1 MTKYQEFL
9 NKANIISEDL
19 FNDIIKTLPDF
30 DMEDAEMDNLF
41 DYNSQDEIAA
51 EIIATILQNWNYV
64 TCENVDFER
73 RTFDVCDV
81 DSREDLEEIKSTF
94 SDWTITNYD
103 ECLEEIKEIEE
114 DQAKDEKREGLL
126 NYIRNHASIED
137 LENFAN
143 GL

>member
-51 EIIATILQNWNYV
+51 EIIATILQKWNYA
-64 TCENVDFER
+64 TCENVNFER
-73 RTFDVCDV
+73 RIFDVCDV

>member
-30 DMEDAEMDNLF
+30 NMEDAEMDNLF

-94 SDWTITNYD
+94 SNWTITNYD

>member
-30 DMEDAEMDNLF
+30 NMEDAEMDNLF
-41 DYNSQDEIAA
+41 DYNSQDEIAS
-51 EIIATILQNWNYV
+51 EIIATILQKWNYA
-64 TCENVDFER
+64 TCENVNFER
-73 RTFDVCDV
+73 RIFDVCDV

-114 DQAKDEKREGLL
+114 SRAKDEKREGLL

>member
-41 DYNSQDEIAA
+41 DYSSQDEIAA

-94 SDWTITNYD
+94 SNWTITNYD

>member
-30 DMEDAEMDNLF
+30 DMEDAEVDNLF
-41 DYNSQDEIAA
+41 DYNSQDEIAS
-51 EIIATILQNWNYV
+51 EIIATILQKWNYA

-73 RTFDVCDV
+73 RIFDVCDV

-114 DQAKDEKREGLL
+114 SRAKDEKREGLL

>member
-81 DSREDLEEIKSTF
+81 DSRKDLEEIKSTF
-94 SDWTITNYD
+94 SNWTITDYD

>member
-30 DMEDAEMDNLF
+30 DMEDAEMDNLL
-41 DYNSQDEIAA
+41 DYNSQDEIAS
-51 EIIATILQNWNYV
+51 EIIATILQKWNYA

-73 RTFDVCDV
+73 RIFDVCDV

-94 SDWTITNYD
+94 SNWTITNYD

>member
-30 DMEDAEMDNLF
+30 NMEDAEMDNLF

-51 EIIATILQNWNYV
+51 EIIATILQKWNYV

-73 RTFDVCDV
+73 KIFDVCDV

>member
-9 NKANIISEDL
+9 DKANIISEDL

-30 DMEDAEMDNLF
+30 NMEDAEMDNLF
-41 DYNSQDEIAA
+41 DYNSQNEIAA
-51 EIIATILQNWNYV
+51 EIIATILQKWNYV

-73 RTFDVCDV
+73 RTFNICDV

-94 SDWTITNYD
+94 SCWTITNYD

-114 DQAKDEKREGLL
+114 DLAKYEKREGLL
-126 NYIRNHASIED
+126 NYIRNHASIKD
-137 LENFAN
+137 LESFAN

>member
-51 EIIATILQNWNYV
+51 EIIATILQKWNYA
-64 TCENVDFER
+64 TCENVNFER
-73 RTFDVCDV
+73 RIFDVCDV

-114 DQAKDEKREGLL
+114 SQAKDEKREGLL

>member
-19 FNDIIKTLPDF
+19 FNDIINSLPDF
-30 DMEDAEMDNLF
+30 DMEDTEMDNLF

-94 SDWTITNYD
+94 SNWTITNYD